1 MPSRTKRRHLAAYK
15 IFTRPIYSSSAI
27 NILSSSTSSV
37 KMATDQ
43 DALAPFIQLG
53 PSVYMQDPVRTE
65 EKGNRPLILI
75 AFWMNAPSRALAKY
89 AVEYRRLVPTAR
101 IIFMRSSSNDFL
113 LRATEHA
120 QRVQVAPAVDA
131 IRSFVAP
138 ENPVFMHLFSNGG
151 LAKTTHLLRAY
162 KAATGQPL
170 PFSSMIVDSAPGTA
184 RLRSAVRAFSFALP
198 QMWILRLF
206 GKGLLWIFLVTMRL
220 IQIITRAPDVIS
232 SARQTIN
239 DVSLLK
245 ATNINNVPT
254 RCYIYSDADDLV
266 DYRDVEKHASESGAS
281 GWVVRCER
289 FQGSP
294 HVGHMRAAPDRY
306 WGIIKE
312 YLEPTI

>member
-1 MPSRTKRRHLAAYK
+1 MGT
-15 IFTRPIYSSSAI
+15 
-27 NILSSSTSSV
+27 N
-37 KMATDQ
+37 Q
-43 DALAPFIQLG
+43 DPLTPFIQLG
-53 PSVYMQDPVRTE
+53 PSVYMQDPVNIE

-75 AFWMNAPSRALAKY
+75 AFWMNAPPRALAKY
-89 AVEYRRLVPTAR
+89 AIEYRRLVPTAR

-113 LRATEHA
+113 WQATEHA
-120 QRVQVAPAVDA
+120 QRVQVTPAVDA

-151 LAKTTHLLRAY
+151 LTKTTHLLKSY
-162 KAATGQPL
+162 KVATGESL
-170 PFSSMIVDSAPGTA
+170 PFSSMIVDSAPGIA

-206 GKGLLWIFLVTMRL
+206 GKSLLWIFLVMTRL
-220 IQIITRAPDVIS
+220 IQTITRAPDVIG
-232 SARQTIN
+232 SARKTIN
-239 DVSLLK
+239 DLSFLK
-245 ATNINNVPT
+245 AANIDNVPT

-266 DYRDVEKHASESGAS
+266 DYQDVEKHASESEAA

-312 YLEPTI
+312 YLEPSVRPSS